1 MVESIQSLKGRLG
14 VPFRDDIIIK
24 HREYGHL
31 CYSVVGRDCEIQ
43 IIPGEEPQS
52 GLNFGQQAIDL
63 RLERQ

>member
-14 VPFRDDIIIK
+14 VPFRDDLTIIK

-31 CYSVVGRDCEIQ
+31 CYSAVERDCEIE

-52 GLNFGQQAIDL
+52 GLNFGS
-63 RLERQ
+63 RLWI